1 MKYWFEILKNSGS
14 LGVLTILTFL
24 ISIMGLLSPIFI
36 IHIFNRY
43 ISFGLQGTLLF
54 LVTGAICVAV
64 FEFVFRN
71 LRNKIFNEIIFEPS
85 RNLKLDLVKQFFSL
99 DVKSSKKNFID
110 IIDFNNSFFQFIS
123 PKNQSSLFDSFFA
136 FFIIFILFF
145 LDFFLATI
153 FVIILFLFILVQNR
167 MINEKRKLF
176 VNEKFSNDE
185 RNIVKEIAS
194 NLDLIKSTNAINY
207 TGFNIDRYFN
217 KKLKIDSLVSNIDV
231 KQASFIN
238 FFIILSS
245 IIIIGVGSI
254 IVVEGTLS
262 IGSLIGFNIFA
273 TRALG
278 IIASTQNAF
287 YVIKKTDEYIEDC
300 RDYFIDSKNRS
311 DGMQLSRCDGA
322 IKLKNIDFSY
332 SNETNFLFKNF
343 SYSFNPGEINVIFG
357 SNASGKSTLVKLLIG
372 LLKPNSGEILIDNTN
387 LEKLSLVWYRENI
400 SYVSQNVEVLNSS
413 IMDNIL
419 LSNPKLNEQEVSRLL
434 QNVGLDDDLKNS
446 NLSISGFIDKNLSN
460 GILKKVQIAR
470 AIAKNSKF
478 YIFDDPFLFLDLE
491 GKKVI
496 MKLLTS
502 LKRSGKTVICFSN
515 DNEIISFADKK
526 INIGKNYE

>member
-54 LVTGAICVAV
+54 LVTGAISVAA
-64 FEFVFRN
+64 FEFIFRN
-71 LRNKIFNEIIFEPS
+71 LRNKIFNEIILEPS

-99 DVKSSKKNFID
+99 DTKSSKKNFID

-167 MINEKRKLF
+167 MINEKRKLL

-287 YVIKKTDEYIEDC
+287 YVMKKTDEYIEDC
-300 RDYFIDSKNRS
+300 K
-311 DGMQLSRCDGA
+311 
-322 IKLKNIDFSY
+322 DF
-332 SNETNFLFKNF
+332 
-343 SYSFNPGEINVIFG
+343 
-357 SNASGKSTLVKLLIG
+357 LLIRW
-372 LLKPNSGEILIDNTN
+372 L
-387 LEKLSLVWYRENI
+387 
-400 SYVSQNVEVLNSS
+400 
-413 IMDNIL
+413 
-419 LSNPKLNEQEVSRLL
+419 RL
-434 QNVGLDDDLKNS
+434 
-446 NLSISGFIDKNLSN
+446 
-460 GILKKVQIAR
+460 
-470 AIAKNSKF
+470 
-478 YIFDDPFLFLDLE
+478 
-491 GKKVI
+491 
-496 MKLLTS
+496 
-502 LKRSGKTVICFSN
+502 
-515 DNEIISFADKK
+515 
-526 INIGKNYE
+526 